1 VTDVKTGGSSSNLAA
16 ALERLY
22 RGVLWIYP
30 AGFRRACGREMAET
44 FRDSCLD
51 VRRRGRVRLL
61 LHGLHAL
68 GELLVQGVLERVLL
82 LRRAAGEAWSAG
94 RASGGRR
101 PPARRG
107 AGPALESA
115 LRDVVFGLRLL
126 RRRPL
131 YTGVAVLTLGLGI
144 GAATAMF
151 SVVDG
156 VLLERLPFSEPG
168 RLVAI
173 WQTMPRLKGIPGED
187 GRRWDRFR
195 LTYLQYR
202 DLSEKSTVYDALAGY
217 RAGTPDVVTLTG
229 VGDAAELRAGSATA
243 SLLPLLGVR
252 PALGRWFQPEE
263 EASIAGDDGA
273 AVAVI
278 GHELW
283 QGRFGG
289 SREVLG
295 KIVTIDDRSFTI
307 VGILPAG
314 FRIQWLSASFAGE
327 GDPGRRDIWFPIG
340 APGWTGI
347 RRAYSWETIGRLGPG
362 VTPEQAAVETRAIM
376 SAHPDTEGDV
386 RVLPRMAEETRGLA
400 PPLVLLFAAT
410 AFLLLIACGN
420 IATLSMA
427 EMLSRQREVAT
438 RSALGAGATRIVRLF
453 LTESFVLAALGSAV
467 GAALAFGGTRALVAL
482 APPIPRLYE
491 VGVDLRVLGFAVLL
505 GACAAFLFGTVPSIV
520 ASRGSVGPP
529 RPRSAGT
536 SPGRRRFAN
545 IVMAAEIAL
554 TAMLL
559 VAGGLLARSL
569 SRLLA
574 VDPGFETGGLAT
586 VEVRLPRTRY
596 PTRESQAAFFRAALD
611 RVEAIPGIG
620 SVSAVSRLPF
630 PGYTSGWGIRIEGR
644 DEGYAP
650 LGYQVAP
657 GYLETLGVPLLAGR
671 PLAETDGAG
680 APLAVVIN
688 ETMARRYWPDESPIG
703 ARFFWGGSPGPVT
716 VVGVAGDMKRQVL
729 HASSEPAFFIPFV
742 QHPDETIC
750 FVARTGLRPR
760 DVIPLMRDAV
770 RTVDADLVVKNA
782 TTVAALVARST
793 ENERYRALL
802 MGVFGILAALLAA
815 AGVFGVAARSVA
827 LRTREMGVRM
837 ALGARAARLIGTTVR
852 GVLVVGLAGT
862 VVGLVGALWTSSLLA
877 RFLFGVEPSDP
888 TTYGVVAASI
898 VLVCALA
905 SYVPAR
911 RITRVNPVD
920 VLRAD

>member
-1 VTDVKTGGSSSNLAA
+1 VTEVKTEGSSWNLAA

-22 RGVLWIYP
+22 RGSLWIYP
-30 AGFRRACGREMAET
+30 AVFRRAFGREMTEA
-44 FRDSCLD
+44 FRDSCLY

-68 GELLVQGVLERVLL
+68 GELFVHGALERSLL
-82 LRRAAGEAWSAG
+82 LRRAAGKRRSAG
-94 RASGGRR
+94 HASAGSRR
-101 PPARRG
+101 PGRRG
-107 AGPALESA
+107 ARSALESA
-115 LRDVVFGLRLL
+115 LRDVLFGLRLL

-131 YTGVAVLTLGLGI
+131 YTSVAVLTLGLGI

-156 VLLERLPFSEPG
+156 VLLKPLPFDDPG

-173 WQTMPRLKGIPGED
+173 WQTVPELRGTPGDD
-187 GRRWDRFR
+187 GARWDRYR
-195 LTYLQYR
+195 LTYPQYR
-202 DLSEKSTVYDALAGY
+202 ELLEQSTVYEGLAGY
-217 RAGTPDVVTLTG
+217 RAGTPDVANLTG
-229 VGDAAELRAGSATA
+229 IGDPVELRAGAATA
-243 SLLPLLGVR
+243 SLLPVLGVR

-278 GHELW
+278 SHELW

-289 SREVLG
+289 SPEVLG
-295 KIVTIDDRSFTI
+295 KVVTIDDRSFTI

-314 FRIQWLSASFAGE
+314 FRIQWLSAAVAGE
-327 GDPGRRDIWFPIG
+327 GDPGERDIWFPIG
-340 APGWTGI
+340 APGWSGSQHG
-347 RRAYSWETIGRLGPG
+347 YSWETIGRLASGG
-362 VTPEQAAVETRAIM
+362 SVDRARAETHLIM
-376 SAHPDTEGDV
+376 SAHPHTFGEA
-386 RVLPRMAEETRGLA
+386 RVLPRSAEERRGLT

-420 IATLSMA
+420 IATLSLG
-427 EMLSRQREVAT
+427 EMSSRQHEIAT
-438 RSALGAGATRIVRLF
+438 RSALGAGAGRIVRLF

-467 GAALAFGGTRALVAL
+467 GAALAFGGTRVLVSL

-505 GACAAFLFGTVPSIV
+505 GTCAAFLFGTVPSIV
-520 ASRGSVGPP
+520 AARGAVGPP
-529 RPRSAGT
+529 QPRSAGT

-545 IVMAAEIAL
+545 IVLATEIAL

-574 VDPGFETGGLAT
+574 VDPGFEARGLAT
-586 VEVRLPRTRY
+586 VEVKLPRTRY

-611 RVEAIPGIG
+611 RLEAVPGIG

-630 PGYTSGWGIRIEGR
+630 PGYTSGWSIRIERR
-644 DEGYAP
+644 DEQYAP

-657 GYLETLGVPLLAGR
+657 GYLRTLGVPLLAGR
-671 PLAETDGAG
+671 PLAETDGPE

-703 ARFFWGGSPGPVT
+703 ARFSWGGSAGPVT
-716 VVGVAGDMKRQVL
+716 VVGIAGDMKRQVL
-729 HASSEPAFFIPFV
+729 QANTEPAFFIPFV

-750 FVARTGLRPR
+750 FVARTRLSPR
-760 DVIPLMRDAV
+760 DVIPLMHEAV
-770 RTVDADLVVKNA
+770 RTVDGDLVVKNA
-782 TTVAALVARST
+782 TTVAALVAQST

-815 AGVFGVAARSVA
+815 VGVFGVAARSVA
-827 LRTREMGVRM
+827 LRTREMGIRM
-837 ALGARAARLIGTTVR
+837 ALGARAAGLIGTTMR
-852 GVLVVGLAGT
+852 GILVIGLAGT
-862 VVGLVGALWTSSLLA
+862 AVGLVGALWTSNLLA
-877 RFLFGVEPSDP
+877 RFLFEVEPSDP
-888 TTYGVVAASI
+888 TTYGLVAASI
-898 VLVCALA
+898 VLVCSLA